1 MSRIK
6 QSAVIDKHHSNEAAS
21 LPIAKVGFDPAKS
34 PFKNQENK
42 YRWSSVQ
49 RWEKIDWNSHTP

>member
-21 LPIAKVGFDPAKS
+21 SPIAKVRKTNIADHL
-34 PFKNQENK
+34 FKD
-42 YRWSSVQ
+42 
-49 RWEKIDWNSHTP
+49 EKKLTETHTLLKILKIPLSRFS